1 MTTSS
6 AAIDTQWLDALHRL
20 VGLAAHEV
28 KGALNGVSV
37 NLEVIRS
44 RAEKPNAPA
53 SAVGTFADAAAGQ
66 LDLVISLSDALL
78 GLTRPAREPV
88 NVGAE
93 ARRIAILLGA
103 VARADGRRL
112 TIDDPAAL
120 NALGATSA
128 TGSAVRLA
136 ITECLLAAVE
146 TSTNLHC
153 TAVVDAPEPTMRIES
168 RDDVA
173 IVLDSERIIAAG
185 DAGIHI
191 QAEHRAVSISFPRYM
206 GMTER
211 E

>member
-20 VGLAAHEV
+20 VGRAAHEV

-53 SAVGTFADAAAGQ
+53 TAVATFATAAAGQ

-78 GLTRPAREPV
+78 GLTRPAHEPV

-112 TIDDPAAL
+112 TIDDAAAFD
-120 NALGATSA
+120 ALAATSA

-136 ITECLLAAVE
+136 ITECLLAALE

-153 TAVVDAPEPTMRIES
+153 TAVVEAPEPTIRIES
-168 RDDVA
+168 GDNVA
-173 IVLDSERIIAAG
+173 IVLDPERIIAAG

-191 QAEHRAVSISFPRYM
+191 QSEQCAMSITFPRYS